1 MIGDLGGEKK
11 RWVKT
16 SQEIKEQAQNVPINS
31 LLAAAYMVFLSSK
44 PEQQRRAT
52 FTQWQQR
59 FGVQL
64 SFLDFVVSEMD
75 RLEYHHH
82 GMPNDSLS
90 LENAACMMQF
100 NRPGFIL
107 DESGRCQQFIK
118 SYIKDLQVITADA
131 DHLQSSLELA
141 IRFGKVVFI
150 ENVISMSPYLTEVLK
165 NQVLTIGSRP
175 SLKLG
180 NNTLDV
186 HPDFK
191 LLLGSKTISSSE
203 IELTT
208 GLAST
213 VIFSMTQ
220 AGLEHQFLS
229 MAITSEN
236 PELGELMA
244 SSVKK
249 EEELK

>member
-1 MIGDLGGEKK
+1 
-11 RWVKT
+11 
-16 SQEIKEQAQNVPINS
+16 
-31 LLAAAYMVFLSSK
+31 
-44 PEQQRRAT
+44 
-52 FTQWQQR
+52 
-59 FGVQL
+59 
-64 SFLDFVVSEMD
+64 
-75 RLEYHHH
+75 
-82 GMPNDSLS
+82 
-90 LENAACMMQF
+90 
-100 NRPGFIL
+100 
-107 DESGRCQQFIK
+107 
-118 SYIKDLQVITADA
+118 
-131 DHLQSSLELA
+131 
-141 IRFGKVVFI
+141 
-150 ENVISMSPYLTEVLK
+150 MSPYLTEVLK

-180 NNTLDV
+180 NKTLDG

-213 VIFSMTQ
+213 VILSMTQ
-220 AGLEHQFLS
+220 ASLEHQFLS

-249 EEELK
+249 EEELRMKVIKLEDELLSLLAKSEGDILKNDKLIDSLKQSKKSIH

>member
-1 MIGDLGGEKK
+1 MATVYGFL
-11 RWVKT
+11 KT
-16 SQEIKEQAQNVPINS
+16 
-31 LLAAAYMVFLSSK
+31 LF
-44 PEQQRRAT
+44 
-52 FTQWQQR
+52 
-59 FGVQL
+59 
-64 SFLDFVVSEMD
+64 
-75 RLEYHHH
+75 
-82 GMPNDSLS
+82 
-90 LENAACMMQF
+90 
-100 NRPGFIL
+100 
-107 DESGRCQQFIK
+107 
-118 SYIKDLQVITADA
+118 QVISADA

-150 ENVISMSPYLTEVLK
+150 ENVLSMSPYLIEVVR
-165 NQVLTIGSRP
+165 NQVLTVGSRP
-175 SLKLG
+175 SIKLG
-180 NNTLDV
+180 SNTLDV

-191 LLLGSKTISSSE
+191 LLLGSKTISPAE

-244 SSVKK
+244 SSVKR
-249 EEELK
+249 EEELRMKG